1 MLELIIR
8 CVLVM
13 ICGTLIKIS
22 FFIMKIH
29 SLYSG
34 WVKLAAN
41 AVLCVV
47 VCFFVKIIKIVRFYI
62 FGNKKI
68 ATNCI

>member
-22 FFIMKIH
+22 SFIMKIH

-34 WVKLAAN
+34 WVKLVAN
-41 AVLCVV
+41 VL
-47 VCFFVKIIKIVRFYI
+47 
-62 FGNKKI
+62 GI
-68 ATNCI
+68 AEGGDF